1 MLIDK
6 TKKYQT
12 RAGHPVIIYNTEGV
26 GRYPVHGA
34 YFVETS
40 LYKDN
45 EGWYSRTWTAD
56 GKYESAGQGRVFHNR
71 YDNRYDLIEVEE
83 ENWAYFLLYELGKC
97 EYQYGFTSKE
107 SAMKAMEDIKLAIE
121 NYNETA
127 VSSSYRRLIRADLI
141 KIKNT
146 RSESE

>member
-34 YFVETS
+34 YFVESS
-40 LYKDN
+40 LDKDK

-56 GKYESAGQGRVFHNR
+56 GKFEYSSRGRELHS
-71 YDNRYDLIEVEE
+71 RYDLVEVKE
-83 ENWAYFLLYELGKC
+83 ENWGYFILNESGEY
-97 EYQYGFTSKE
+97 EYQYSFTSKE
-107 SAMKAMEDIKLAIE
+107 SAMKALEDIKLAIE
-121 NYNETA
+121 NYNKTA
-127 VSSSYRRLIRADLI
+127 VSFGYRRLIRADLI
-141 KIKNT
+141 KIENA

>member
-1 MLIDK
+1 M
-6 TKKYQT
+6 
-12 RAGHPVIIYNTEGV
+12 TE
-26 GRYPVHGA
+26 R
-34 YFVETS
+34 
-40 LYKDN
+40 L
-45 EGWYSRTWTAD
+45 
-56 GKYESAGQGRVFHNR
+56 KYESAGQGRVFHNR

-83 ENWAYFLLYELGKC
+83 ENWGYFLLYESGKY

-107 SAMKAMEDIKLAIE
+107 SAEKAMEDIKLAIE

-141 KIKNT
+141 KIENT